1 MFSKVWICN
10 KKKKACPLNIIV
22 PKLKK
27 NGADKHKWVG
37 KYLFCKV
44 ISLVSEIKLIYFS
57 CIVKNNEWHY
67 KAKIDK
73 LNTKMYF
80 LLPTKSIQQYFLGGE
95 SLLICLAVRLSLSQ
109 LYLMLKPTVSLV
121 NSVKHLVENNKEI

>member
-1 MFSKVWICN
+1 
-10 KKKKACPLNIIV
+10 
-22 PKLKK
+22 
-27 NGADKHKWVG
+27 
-37 KYLFCKV
+37 
-44 ISLVSEIKLIYFS
+44 
-57 CIVKNNEWHY
+57 
-67 KAKIDK
+67 
-73 LNTKMYF
+73 MYF